1 MRVFSALQPLRL
13 SGNHRILNIVCS
25 YVYEQQ
31 SVDVLPTTDA
41 EAEQE
46 ERKRDTL
53 LECVG
58 SIHQRLVLQP
68 TSLDSESHA
77 RMSLKISEK
86 HKKESK

>member
-1 MRVFSALQPLRL
+1 MVLFS
-13 SGNHRILNIVCS
+13 S

-31 SVDVLPTTDA
+31 SVDVLPTIEG
-41 EAEQE
+41 EAGQEQE
-46 ERKRDTL
+46 ERKRDTV

>member
-1 MRVFSALQPLRL
+1 MF
-13 SGNHRILNIVCS
+13 S

-31 SVDVLPTTDA
+31 SVDVLPTTE
-41 EAEQE
+41 EAVE
-46 ERKRDTL
+46 EHKRDSL

-86 HKKESK
+86 HKKESKYVTCGLLVLFSIYWW